1 MSDFVTLADIEAA
14 RERIAGKI
22 VRTPT
27 VQSVALSDLMGVPVF
42 LKLEHRQ
49 TTGAFKLRGASNAIG
64 MLSSDERR
72 RGVIAASTGNHG
84 RALAY
89 AAKLEAI
96 SAIICMSSLVPQN
109 KVGEICRLGAE
120 IRIVGKS
127 QDDAQAEVERLVKD
141 WGLIMVPPF
150 DNAAVIAGQGTIG
163 LEIIDDVP
171 DVAMVVVPVSGGGLG
186 AGTAAAVKTLRPQ
199 ARIVGISMQRGAA
212 MSASI
217 RAGRPVLVEEEK
229 SLADSLGGGIG
240 LDNHL
245 TFSMCRALLDD
256 MILLTEDE
264 IAAGITH
271 AYAREREI
279 IEGAAAVGIGAL
291 LAGKLKPTGPVVVI
305 LSGANID
312 MELHRRIVCGDSD
325 PFGEVAA

>member
-1 MSDFVTLADIEAA
+1 MAAFVTLADIEAA
-14 RERIAGKI
+14 RDRIAGKT
-22 VRTPT
+22 VHTPT
-27 VQSVALSDLMGVPVF
+27 VQSATLSDLTGVPVL

-64 MLSSDERR
+64 MLSAAERGK
-72 RGVIAASTGNHG
+72 GVVAASTGNHG

-89 AAKLEAI
+89 AARLAGI
-96 SAIICMSSLVPQN
+96 SATICMSSLVPQN
-109 KVGEICRLGAE
+109 KIEEILRLAAE

-127 QDDAQAEVERLVKD
+127 QDDAQEEVARLVKD
-141 WGLIMVPPF
+141 WGLIMLPPF

-186 AGTAAAVKTLRPQ
+186 AGTAAAVRALRPQ
-199 ARIVGISMQRGAA
+199 TRVVGVSMQRGAA
-212 MSASI
+212 MHASI
-217 RAGRPVLVEEEK
+217 KAGRPVLVEEEK

-245 TFSMCRALLDD
+245 TFAMCRALLDD
-256 MILLTEDE
+256 IILLTEDE
-264 IAAGITH
+264 IAAGIAH
-271 AYAREREI
+271 AYAQEREI

-291 LAGKLKPTGPVVVI
+291 LAGKLKASGPVVVI

-312 MELHRRIVCGDSD
+312 MELHRRIVCGARD
-325 PFGEVAA
+325 PLGEVAA